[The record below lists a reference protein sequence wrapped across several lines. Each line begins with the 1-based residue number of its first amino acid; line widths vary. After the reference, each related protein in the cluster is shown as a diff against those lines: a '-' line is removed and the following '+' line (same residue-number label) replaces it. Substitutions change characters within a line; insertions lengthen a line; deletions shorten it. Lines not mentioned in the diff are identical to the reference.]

1 MRNVMLDAGT
11 WRVIANSYLVD
22 ETMLNQDKKSGADR
36 PAAGPTAA
44 EFAEKVLGPTASV
57 AKKKLKGKGAAVMF
71 SYDSARIH
79 TSATKLVDAATGKLL
94 MAAYGFEESQR
105 LLLPPYSPDM
115 HRVIERTHGTAVVM
129 FEKWLY
135 QNPKKCTIEQYKRTF
150 ERIYKE
156 CSSAD
161 AIAVLM
167 WQACHS
173 CMNGSTG
180 TRASGHP
187 GG

>member
-1 MRNVMLDAGT
+1 
-11 WRVIANSYLVD
+11 
-22 ETMLNQDKKSGADR
+22 
-36 PAAGPTAA
+36 
-44 EFAEKVLGPTASV
+44 
-57 AKKKLKGKGAAVMF
+57 
-71 SYDSARIH
+71 
-79 TSATKLVDAATGKLL
+79 
-94 MAAYGFEESQR
+94 MAAYSFEESQR

-161 AIAVLM
+161 AIAMLM